1 MERLD
6 HPRRTGAKMRAL
18 IATAVIASLGF
29 AAQANEGAEP
39 SLKSKALASA
49 ATAASVKQADAPFV
63 SSRDSS
69 ALFRDPLPELLLNE
83 EQDRRMGGGRCE
95 AAARDLCL
103 DAASGRIVYRG
114 ARNYMPQFEGL
125 KAESMSVRGNRVIFR
140 YSFK

>member
-1 MERLD
+1 
-6 HPRRTGAKMRAL
+6 MRVL
-18 IATAVIASLGF
+18 IASAVIASLGF
-29 AAQANEGAEP
+29 AAQAAEVAEP
-39 SLKSKALASA
+39 SLKAKALASA
-49 ATAASVKQADAPFV
+49 AAASVKQADAPFV

-83 EQDRRMGGGRCE
+83 EQDRRMPGGRCE

-114 ARNYMPQFEGL
+114 ARNYMPKFDGL
-125 KAESMSVRGNRVIFR
+125 TPESVSVRGNRVIFR